1 MQIEMALLVWP
12 VLMVL
17 SALVPVVLGLRN
29 YYRSR

>member
-1 MQIEMALLVWP
+1 MQIDMALLVWP